1 MTKQYKR
8 KINYN
13 SYKSCNLLEAKK
25 RMQIRFVRNK
35 ISLNLSKGSKILI
48 LGSLDYILELKR

>member
-1 MTKQYKR
+1 MTKQYR

-13 SYKSCNLLEAKK
+13 SYKSYNLLEAKK

-35 ISLNLSKGSKILI
+35 ISLNLVK
-48 LGSLDYILELKR
+48 DLKF